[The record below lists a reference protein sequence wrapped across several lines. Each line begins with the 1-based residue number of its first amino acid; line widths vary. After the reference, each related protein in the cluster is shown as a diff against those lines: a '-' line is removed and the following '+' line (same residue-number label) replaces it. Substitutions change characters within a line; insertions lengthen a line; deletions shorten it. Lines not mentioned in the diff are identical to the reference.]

1 MKEIRVYLV
10 ANYQARDTK
19 AIFGDDL
26 TNNYTRESGE
36 QYFRQKLSGRLTFV
50 KSDYDWI
57 MNLPLDTKIVARL
70 YWDDM
75 DPEVQRYMS
84 CFFYRTDCEIDED
97 NKIISVEPDT
107 DDDYTDFL
115 GALDKE
121 VDLIKLAPRI
131 TPVQIDKRPC
141 LQVYTLGDS
150 RLTNILSNMSWEQDC
165 NIIDDAAALVNTY
178 RFKQWDE
185 IVSVVV
191 SGASGIPSF
200 FSLKQATPSGLGLI
214 TRTLTNGTYRIVIAT
229 MEPGYSGG
237 RNEYT
242 IYNGTTR
249 LYYAEES
256 ADDYGSAFPRT
267 VTLNAVQGTG
277 TCTLQIDV
285 AQFFVRMIS
294 DVERIGSA
302 ATFPIPDEDITDT
315 NRNYSR
321 VSPVP
326 EGGDLTIAAN
336 DLLST
341 DPTRWGIYQPGQ
353 YYTSPLSIAGFA
365 LPVCHNRWGRV
376 SYWMSQ
382 SVALDAVEKEGRRT
396 VTLKDAYSLT
406 DVFNAVLAEIAPS
419 LTLSSEFLNFAD
431 PLDQSDPD
439 EGMLLITPKSN
450 LLNINYT
457 QPAQKAPITMRQLLD
472 MMRTVYRCYWAL
484 QGGALRI
491 EHVEWF
497 RRGGSYSGSAS
508 IGADL
513 TANKTVRNNKP
524 WSYLN
529 KKYTYDKA
537 EMPWRYEFGWMDDA
551 TEPFEGEPLEMVSNF
566 VNKESIERFDVN
578 NFSSDVD
585 FLLLNPNAAS
595 KDGFVIMKAGGEN
608 VIATPIVISPDST
621 STVLMDYETTGEESI
636 DVTYTATDVV
646 QVWAMDAQDN
656 PIALVELCQA
666 GSSVESTWVLPAG
679 TKSLFVRPT
688 TTTAT
693 FTLEAFYPPYLKV
706 LYQDYNPGGYTA
718 GYNLQNGRLAF
729 SYLRRYYLYDMPCYP
744 YRIGDSQLSE
754 RAIGIAKNKVQD
766 VLFPCPTGY
775 GGDFDPE
782 SLVKTGLGNGR
793 IRKLSI
799 NLSSRMIQATLEYDT
814 E

>member
-57 MNLPLDTKIVARL
+57 MNLPLGTKIVARL

-141 LQVYTLGDS
+141 LQIYAAGDTK
-150 RLTNILSNMSWEQDC
+150 LTNILSNMWWEQDC
-165 NIIDDAAALVNTY
+165 QEESDPQVLTGDYKFA
-178 RFKQWDE
+178 QWQE
-185 IVSVVV
+185 VVSVVV
-191 SGASGIPSF
+191 SGTH
-200 FSLKQATPSGLGLI
+200 TPSVPSLFTAKMTTPTGNNQI
-214 TRTLTNGTYRIVIAT
+214 RSLT
-229 MEPGYSGG
+229 SGG
-237 RNEYT
+237 YEVYMEYNIT
-242 IYNGTTR
+242 GRVFQVRIFNSSNVA
-249 LYYAEES
+249 LFS
-256 ADDYGSAFPRT
+256 AIETNVDALAFPRAIS
-267 VTLNAVQGTG
+267 LNAVSGSGATG

-382 SVALDAVEKEGRRT
+382 SVALDAVEKEGRKT
-396 VTLKDAYSLT
+396 VTLKDAYRLT

-484 QGGALRI
+484 QGGNLRI

-497 RRGGSYSGSAS
+497 RRGGRYSGSAS

-524 WSYLN
+524 WSYLD

-537 EMPWRYEFGWMDDA
+537 DMPWRYEFGWMDDA

-585 FLLLNPNAAS
+585 FLLLNPSAAS

-608 VIATPIVISPDST
+608 IIATPIVISPDSA

-656 PIALVELCQA
+656 PIALVELCQV

-679 TKSLFVRPT
+679 TKSLFARPT

-744 YRIGDSQLSE
+744 YRIGDSQLPE

-775 GGDFDPE
+775 GGFDPE
-782 SLVKTGLGNGR
+782 SLVRTGLGNGR